1 MLPQQSK
8 FRFMRILK
16 ILSSFFFI
24 SLFCYERALAQE
36 GASDYIL
43 RHDGSKVYGVV
54 ARSFDFNQTD
64 KISFTDRDQN
74 QLGLGPQDIAGFGLS
89 NGRLFVSR
97 SLPDGEKLAFL
108 QLILRGKISLY
119 SYNSR
124 YFVDNGKDYAELLS
138 KYGQRKVEGRM
149 VTTFKRPYIGILS
162 YMMSGPCAPELQ
174 QKLARVSSGERGFV
188 NILMLY
194 HNCEG
199 IPFELLIEEIPIF
212 RLSFQGAVGAS
223 YLHASSPG
231 AMRKDVFEGSAI
243 PGLRIGLKL
252 DQIRRMPRISTDLS
266 VAYSRWST
274 VVNSE
279 HLAENYSLT
288 GTEDFVRS
296 TIIVPLYVNYIF
308 LRSLSNEYY
317 IGAGASFAFHQ
328 LKNGFGIS
336 DFKRIGSPSEILLK
350 EHRLME
356 TSSSQAA
363 PSVKLGAH
371 FRFKEK
377 LGFFT
382 ELQFEHYGDAYS
394 VYLDHHQAEY
404 DQSVLSFLLGVRF

>member
-1 MLPQQSK
+1 
-8 FRFMRILK
+8 MRILR
-16 ILSSFFFI
+16 ILAGFFLI
-24 SLFCYERALAQE
+24 SLFCHERAWSQE
-36 GASDYIL
+36 ASDYII
-43 RHDGSKVYGVV
+43 RHDGSKVYGTV
-54 ARSFDFNQTD
+54 ARDFDFNHTD
-64 KISFTDRDQN
+64 KINFTDKDQK
-74 QLGLGPQDIAGFGLS
+74 QLVLGPQDISGFGLA
-89 NGRLFVSR
+89 NGRFFVSR
-97 SLPDGEKLAFL
+97 TLPKSDELVFL
-108 QLILRGKISLY
+108 QLLLRGKISLY

-138 KYGQRKVEGRM
+138 KYDNRRVEGRT
-149 VTTFKRPYIGILS
+149 VTTFKRPYIGVLS

-174 QKLARVSSGERGFV
+174 QKLARVSSGESGFV

-199 IPFELLIEEIPIF
+199 IPFELLIEEIPLF
-212 RLSFQGAVGAS
+212 RMSFQGAVGVS
-223 YLHASSPG
+223 SLQASSPG
-231 AMRKDVFEGSAI
+231 VGRKDVFDGRTI
-243 PGLRIGLKL
+243 PSVKFGIKL

-266 VAYSRWST
+266 IAYSRWKT

-296 TIIVPLYVNYIF
+296 TVSVPLYVNYIF
-308 LRSLSNEYY
+308 LRSFSNEYY
-317 IGAGASFAFHQ
+317 VGGGVTFAFHQ
-328 LKNGFGIS
+328 LDNGFGIT
-336 DFKRIGSPSEILLK
+336 DFKRNGSPSETLLL
-350 EHRLME
+350 EDRLME

-371 FRFKEK
+371 FRFKDK
-377 LGFFT
+377 VGFFT

-394 VYLDHHQAEY
+394 IHLDHHQADY

>member
-1 MLPQQSK
+1 
-8 FRFMRILK
+8 MRILR
-16 ILSSFFFI
+16 ILAGFFFI

-36 GASDYIL
+36 APSDYII
-43 RHDGSKVYGVV
+43 RHDGNKVYGAV
-54 ARSFDFNQTD
+54 ARNFDFNQTD
-64 KISFTDRDQN
+64 KISFTDQDQK
-74 QLGLGPQDIAGFGLS
+74 QLSFGPQDISGFGLS
-89 NGRLFVSR
+89 NGRLFISR
-97 SLPDGEKLAFL
+97 TLPDGGELVFL

-138 KYGQRKVEGRM
+138 KYSNRKVEGRL

-174 QKLARVSSGERGFV
+174 HKLARVSSGESGFV

-212 RLSFQGAVGAS
+212 RMSFQGAVGVS

-231 AMRKDVFEGSAI
+231 AGRRDIFDGSVI

-296 TIIVPLYVNYIF
+296 TITIPLYVNYIF

-317 IGAGASFAFHQ
+317 IGAGASFAFHR
-328 LKNGFGIS
+328 LKNGFGIT
-336 DFKRIGSPSEILLK
+336 DFKRKGSPSEILLQ

-356 TSSSQAA
+356 TSSSQVA
-363 PSVKLGAH
+363 PSIKLGAH

-382 ELQFEHYGDAYS
+382 EFQYEHYGDAYA
-394 VYLDHHQAEY
+394 VHLDHHRANY
-404 DQSVLSFLLGVRF
+404 DQSVLSFLLGIRF

>member
-1 MLPQQSK
+1 MRLSK
-8 FRFMRILK
+8 IFA
-16 ILSSFFFI
+16 SFFFI

-36 GASDYIL
+36 GPSDFIL
-43 RHDGSKVYGVV
+43 RHDGSKVYGAV

-64 KISFTDRDQN
+64 QINFTDQDQK
-74 QLGLGPQDIAGFGLS
+74 QLVFGPEDIAGFGLS

-97 SLPDGEKLAFL
+97 TLPDGDELVFL
-108 QLILRGKISLY
+108 QLVLRGKISLY

-149 VTTFKRPYIGILS
+149 VTTFKRPYIGVLS

-188 NILMLY
+188 DILMLY

-212 RLSFQGAVGAS
+212 RMSFHGAVGLS
-223 YLHASSPG
+223 YLHASSPSLG
-231 AMRKDVFEGSAI
+231 RRDVFDGSTI

-266 VAYSRWST
+266 VAYSRWNT

-296 TIIVPLYVNYIF
+296 TITVPLYVNYIF

-317 IGAGASFAFHQ
+317 VGAGASFAFHQ
-328 LKNGFGIS
+328 LDNGFGIT
-336 DFKRIGSPSEILLK
+336 DFKRIGSPSEILLQ

-356 TSSSQAA
+356 TSSSQVA

-371 FRFKEK
+371 FRFQEK

-394 VYLDHHQAEY
+394 VHLDHHQANY
-404 DQSVLSFLLGVRF
+404 NQSVLIFLLGVRF